1 MLHPSTPN
9 TQNPLPRTCRIIHT
23 PVPTILTMNILSA
36 RLSAKQQTVKAAKG
50 MRSQL
55 RLNLDDVI
63 PPPAPKT
70 LELQAHITKHTDNH
84 EHMCL
89 SYPCAI
95 TTPKAPHSDGTLRR
109 STVPDFAHCYWH
121 FS

>member
-23 PVPTILTMNILSA
+23 PVPTILTMTILSA

-63 PPPAPKT
+63 PPPPKPWNYRHTSPNTLITMNICVCPTPAP
-70 LELQAHITKHTDNH
+70 
-84 EHMCL
+84 
-89 SYPCAI
+89 
-95 TTPKAPHSDGTLRR
+95 
-109 STVPDFAHCYWH
+109 
-121 FS
+121 